1 MDASDF
7 LHQAGFNPPETT
19 YTKEDRRGP
28 EYGHFVVRVV
38 ERNVFKV
45 TYVSNEAGTLYT
57 ITIEGAANFVSWAAE
72 NT

>member
-1 MDASDF
+1 MDVEI
-7 LHQAGFNPPETT
+7 LHQAGFNTPETH

-38 ERNVFKV
+38 GHNIFKV
-45 TYVSNEAGTLYT
+45 TYVSNEAGILYT
-57 ITIEGAANFVSWAAE
+57 ITIYGAANFVSWAAE